1 VQASKTEEL
10 NFMSKTRVVME
21 AALELKADQ
30 IVGLDM
36 RRVSSFAD
44 SFVIASGG
52 SNRHVRS
59 IAEAIIKAVEESGER
74 PIGVEGLEEGRWVLI
89 DANDVIV
96 HIFVSD
102 FREDFS
108 LERLWSDAPRIT
120 FEAEVTSE
128 S

>member
-1 VQASKTEEL
+1 MQASKTEEL